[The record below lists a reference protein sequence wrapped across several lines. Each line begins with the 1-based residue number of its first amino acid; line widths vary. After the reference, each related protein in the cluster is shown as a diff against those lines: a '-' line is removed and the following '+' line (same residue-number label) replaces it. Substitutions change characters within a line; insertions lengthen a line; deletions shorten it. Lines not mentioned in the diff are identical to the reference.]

1 MSNIGHQ
8 KVFISSNIKLKIFKK
23 FILIFGLFGNLKL
36 NCELP
41 LKVSKNKNMIS
52 FYPLIDYQKNYKL
65 KSMWGTF
72 RMHFL
77 KSTYGLA
84 NNYYS
89 FLSLIGVGFKVL
101 KKKNKLI
108 LRLGLSHQ
116 VFLKLPFN
124 KVYIKKI
131 SKRPLLFSFSSP
143 DYDLLQNIT
152 FFLRSF
158 KKPEIYKGKGF
169 SFKKELLVLK
179 EGKKVK
185 N

>member
-1 MSNIGHQ
+1 MSNIGQQ
-8 KVFISSNIKLKIFKK
+8 KVFISSNIKLKFFKK
-23 FILIFGLFGNLKL
+23 SILIFGLFGNLKL
-36 NCELP
+36 NCKLP
-41 LKVSKNKNMIS
+41 LKISKKNNMIS
-52 FYPLIDYQKNYKL
+52 FYPLLNYQKKSRL

-72 RMHFL
+72 RIHFL
-77 KSTYGLA
+77 NSTYGLA
-84 NNYYS
+84 NNYFS
-89 FLSLIGVGFKVL
+89 LLNLIGVGFKVL
-101 KKKNKLI
+101 KKKHKLI

-124 KVYIKKI
+124 KISINKI

-143 DYDLLQNIT
+143 DYDLLQSIT

-158 KKPEIYKGKGF
+158 KKPEVYKGKGF
-169 SFKKELLVLK
+169 SFKNELLILK

>member
-1 MSNIGHQ
+1 MSNIGQQ
-8 KVFISSNIKLKIFKK
+8 KVFISSNIKLKFFKK
-23 FILIFGLFGNLKL
+23 FIIILGLFGHLKL
-36 NCELP
+36 NCDLP
-41 LKVSKNKNMIS
+41 LKVAKSNHMIS
-52 FYPLIDYQKNYKL
+52 FYPLTKYKNNNKL

-84 NNYYS
+84 NNYSS

-101 KKKNKLI
+101 KKRNKLI

-124 KVYIKKI
+124 KIKIKKI

-158 KKPEIYKGKGF
+158 KKPEVYKGKGF
-169 SFKKELLVLK
+169 SFKNELLVLK

>member
-1 MSNIGHQ
+1 MSNIGQQ
-8 KVFISSNIKLKIFKK
+8 KVLISSNIKLKFFKK
-23 FILIFGLFGNLKL
+23 FILVFGLFGNLKL
-36 NCELP
+36 KCELP
-41 LKVSKNKNMIS
+41 LKVSKGNSMVS
-52 FYPLIDYQKNYKL
+52 FHPLINHKKNHKL
-65 KSMWGTF
+65 KSLWGTF
-72 RMHFL
+72 RMHFFKL
-77 KSTYGLA
+77 TYGLA
-84 NNYYS
+84 NNYSS

-101 KKKNKLI
+101 KKRGKLI

-124 KVYIKKI
+124 KIEIKKI